1 MAVLKITDRQ
11 VTVTLDWWE
20 KIAAR
25 RSHLTVPTRVIT
37 DVRVVEDACSLAAA
51 VPAHKRAPGTRIRG
65 VTSTGTFTAAD
76 GSRACTF
83 AVCHGSGPGILIE
96 LKSATVNRIIIS
108 TPRADQYAEE
118 LARVLP

>member
-25 RSHLTVPTRVIT
+25 RSHLTIPTRVIT
-37 DVRVVEDACSLAAA
+37 DVRVVDNACSLASA

-65 VTSTGTFTAAD
+65 VTNTGTFTASD
-76 GSRACTF
+76 GTGAKTF
-83 AVCHGSGPGILIE
+83 AVCHGRGPGIILE

-108 TPRADQYAEE
+108 TPKAGEYAEQ
-118 LARVLP
+118 LAEVFH

>member
-25 RSHLTVPTRVIT
+25 RSHFTIPTRVIT
-37 DVRVVEDACSLAAA
+37 DVRVVEDAARLASA
-51 VPAHKRAPGTRIRG
+51 VPARKRAPGTRIRG
-65 VTSTGTFTAAD
+65 VTNTGTFTATD
-76 GSRACTF
+76 GTGARTF
-83 AVCHGSGPGILIE
+83 AVCHGTGPGILID

-108 TPRADQYAEE
+108 TPQADRYAAE
-118 LARVLP
+118 LARVVG

>member
-25 RSHLTVPTRVIT
+25 RSHFTIPTRVIT

-51 VPAHKRAPGTRIRG
+51 VPARRPGTTRCRG
-65 VTSTGTFTAAD
+65 TRSTAVGGGGA
-76 GSRACTF
+76 GSSC
-83 AVCHGSGPGILIE
+83 
-96 LKSATVNRIIIS
+96 
-108 TPRADQYAEE
+108 PR
-118 LARVLP
+118 RRGR